1 MQAVSA
7 IIGGGNAA
15 GLVTLDGRIVG
26 DTPAHL
32 ALPADG
38 VSYIGI
44 QPDAPRFYG
53 VTRKLRFSGGVLQQC
68 PPDVEAYRWG
78 EGLYEISLRC
88 GELPEPRERRF
99 PFSVAR
105 AAFEGAQAVL
115 YYEDGL
121 WLSLERAGRVQTGF
135 LLHPAAE
142 AGALYAANR
151 TLIALAHGERDACL
165 VLNER
170 GVPLG
175 RLEADD
181 IRVEDGKIISVE
193 ALGGF
198 RGYEQRSRW
207 HIEDGELRAEDP
219 ETGFFSREPND
230 CAPGIWFLEAVLAG
244 RTEEAMSLFSPSLS
258 VDAAGVAAFLGNY
271 AIVRPHPANPR
282 AAGIAERSDG
292 LIELRT
298 IQFETD
304 GKQILNILEES

>member
-7 IIGGGNAA
+7 IIGGSNAA
-15 GLVTLDGRIVG
+15 GLITLDGRLAG
-26 DTPAHL
+26 DAPAHL
-32 ALPADG
+32 VLPADG

-53 VTRKLRFSGGVLQQC
+53 VTRKLSFAGGILKHC
-68 PPDVEAYRWG
+68 PPDVEAYRWDG
-78 EGLYEISLRC
+78 GLYEILLRC
-88 GELPEPRERRF
+88 GELKEPPERRF

-135 LLHPAAE
+135 LMHPRAE
-142 AGALYAANR
+142 AGALYVLGR
-151 TLIALAHGERDACL
+151 TLIALAHDERDACL

-175 RLEADD
+175 RMEADD
-181 IRVEDGKIISVE
+181 IRVEEGQIVCVE
-193 ALGGF
+193 GLKTL
-198 RGYEQRSRW
+198 RGYERRSRW
-207 HIEDGELRAEDP
+207 HIENGALMAEDP
-219 ETGFFSREPND
+219 EVGFFGREPQD
-230 CAPGIWFLEAVLAG
+230 CAPGIWFLEAMLAG
-244 RTEEAMSLFSPSLS
+244 QTEEAMALFAPSLD
-258 VDAAGVAAFLGNY
+258 VDAAGVADFLGAY
-271 AIVRPHPANPR
+271 AIVRPHPTNPR